1 LCWSSGFSL
10 FSQEQSRQA
19 GLNSNLSGDRPR
31 RSYQFE
37 DEDENKDESNQNFPR
52 APPLPA
58 VRKTFSLASM
68 GRFPQNSGAR
78 A

>member
-19 GLNSNLSGDRPR
+19 GLNSNTPGDHPR
-31 RSYQFE
+31 RRYQFE
-37 DEDENKDESNQNFPR
+37 DEDENEDEFDQNFPR

-58 VRKTFSLASM
+58 VRKTFSLASTN
-68 GRFPQNSGAR
+68 RFPQNSVAR

>member
-1 LCWSSGFSL
+1 
-10 FSQEQSRQA
+10 
-19 GLNSNLSGDRPR
+19 LNSNTPDDRPR

-37 DEDENKDESNQNFPR
+37 DEDENEDEANQDFPR

-58 VRKTFSLASM
+58 VRKTFSLAST
-68 GRFPQNSGAR
+68 GRFPQNFGAR